1 MIVSLL
7 LLQCTPPALLAAPLP
22 TPATQEVP
30 PATAET
36 PTLWPE
42 FPSPEVAPTTPTDV
56 VEAPP
61 SVDEAPKS
69 LAIALQLAVDAPVLM
84 PETTT
89 TVTVTLQAEA
99 ALATDKGSITLTLPK
114 AVISTTGEKNKITW
128 ALPALAAGESWQ
140 QRVQLQIDKPNQA
153 LKRGVDEVIA
163 TVDAPSY
170 QPIATSTLLA
180 FAPTLPTS
188 EDTQDETGALIG
200 SSDGDILLL
209 AQPTAAESG
218 VLFRYT
224 ELYNWETD
232 GSTSAPTATSSPT
245 ATLPAPAAES
255 TAAFPLPL
263 SAVLTI
269 TPTDLPVLETV
280 TDTVTDTVSST
291 ETEPVTTTLALTPTT
306 AGQVYLPVVA
316 DGTAETATP
325 AQSEARRTNETPM
338 AQPAAIPTDKPTV
351 RTDHNVDA
359 YRLWQLDATQ
369 GGDQVEALGG
379 EVLVQVSIKK
389 LVKAGVDPAS
399 LALWTREGEEGR
411 WTPVPTVYDAKH
423 ARLQAWLPHFSQFG
437 LGAGLQ
443 QSGDMLPSV
452 KAFTVDQ
459 LNGGAVVNIGLET
472 PKGLGGMSPNLSL
485 SYSSITL
492 DDLYREAGSTEIE
505 AQAGAAGIG
514 WHLGGVSYIARVD
527 TKYDDDNPDTEKKF
541 ALVLNGAQGAAR
553 VGIAWQDGRWRANP
567 ELFAKIEWDSSSSG
581 TGNPQYKAYDF
592 GGWTVWTGDGTKYEF
607 GDTGPFSTAFSS
619 SSATGFGLENTY
631 GGQTFRLAKRWYL
644 RKVTDTVGNVMHYF
658 YQGEQGWERG
668 CVDNSWESDNQHWYT
683 RTIDPTAIYWSA
695 NENQGFAHTLRVL
708 FGYTSRID
716 TVIVGSGDND
726 CKQPL
731 YGSNNRLT
739 TVTLQVL
746 SGGAWQT
753 MRSYSLGQNTHTFS
767 GNKPRLYL
775 NTIDHLGKDGSL
787 LQRYSFTYH
796 LYNPNHVLL
805 ATAGSSFGGSVT
817 YNYTLHRTSCS
828 NSTCPHTMNRYA
840 VTQQITSDGVGNNR
854 YVNHYYGPTNQAGG
868 EWSAVANDGGFLGY
882 QEVQST
888 SYSLGLGSIIQWEK
902 LESFSSGAS
911 ADRENPDPRRGK
923 LKRRELRNASGG
935 TVYQVDVYDWKAYW
949 LENNAWQ
956 SSPTTTSWKW
966 VGNDPVY
973 PITWVKLEK
982 ETHTVGGA
990 VNEQRYIYE
999 PSYGNQTQVAEWAD
1013 GSLQR
1018 TTVTEFF
1025 PNSSAW
1031 IINKPA
1037 RVRILDGSGVC
1048 RADMRTVYDSAGS
1061 GYYNVAPTQG
1071 LPRRYQQALTGC
1083 GDGIAGIADV
1093 NNDWHVTYMEY
1104 DGYGNQTLV
1113 TERGNTA
1120 SQDVTLNTNYD
1131 ATYHLFPIEQWYA
1144 ASTLHKETAV
1154 YYGVNGLALSDSKAF
1169 WGALQEHCGVNEV
1182 CTRQSYDK
1190 FGRPVY
1196 RGEAVTKDSGWSSTS
1211 NAHVN
1216 WSYTPYGNGHSAN
1229 IVTEWRNPRAEGNF
1243 VRKLYNGLGELIQE
1257 QRPYQNWAATS
1268 GAQEVMVDYLYD
1280 ARGRQTRVGIPWLTG
1295 KYSSGDLRRSA
1306 YWGGGYTQTDYD
1318 AIGRPTWV
1326 TAPNGEQQQYNYA
1339 GRAMSIVGFGRNGD
1353 PNKMLKWQ
1361 ESDGL
1366 GNLKYVRTYNP
1377 NGSSW
1382 TMDGQVTLSHD
1393 VLGNLTSVS
1402 HPTGHTT
1409 TIGYDLGGRK
1419 TSMND
1424 PDLGYWTYG
1433 YDRQGKLTRQTDARG
1448 CITYLFYDG
1457 LSRLTTKQLR
1467 KTSGSICTTTVGD
1480 DYEVSY
1486 GYDAGHSSS
1495 NRSRGQLTS
1504 VSNGSHTK
1512 WLYYNSYGL
1521 LSQETISIYG
1531 APQNYTTA
1539 YSYDSYLRPMHTIY
1553 PDGELLT
1560 VAYNSMGLPNRLQSS
1575 WYGYLVDGTTASGGI
1590 SNGVSYD
1597 EAGRLR
1603 NMRFPAGGNLW
1614 QSHYYRPWTGTDGNS
1629 NGRYWGMHVGA
1640 TAGANNLLGT
1650 SLGYDSFGNVSYAQ
1664 VSQNGVL
1671 VDNASFTYDA
1681 QNRLTAGYGRTY
1693 SYDSAG
1699 RLTNYEGVSFNT
1711 VVRSHMTL
1719 PSSYGYSFDNNGNLT
1734 YRPGGWSLTWDHEN
1748 RLATAARSSPALSES
1763 YGYDADGIRIRKTS
1777 NGTSTFYPNQFYE
1790 QSGALV
1796 IKYYYF
1802 NGQRIAQRNNGTLYY
1817 LHNDHLGGMAFSTS
1831 SSGNATLGY
1840 YAYGRRRAWS
1850 GSIPTRHQFTGQYID
1865 DTSLY
1870 YMNARYYDPEIGQF
1884 ISPDTLVPDPSN
1896 LFDYNR
1902 YAYARLNP
1910 MKYTDPT
1917 GHQAECMAM
1926 GAFPPAAL
1934 GCQIGQLAMRYGPT
1948 IMQLTVQWA
1957 DKLPAVDWLFSSNTA
1972 EQGAHS
1978 TGQQN
1983 AGNSASSD
1991 PGDPWNRFR
2000 KPEIVDKDLVDQ
2012 LQKEGIKHNPNNIL
2026 RIGQVPNGRIV
2037 FLETGNNTAGLQH
2050 IVKTHGSDFANR
2062 GVSVEQIP
2070 DLVMKALLDNNI
2082 VGSQGAG
2089 RPIYETIFNGTKQ
2102 LVAITVGNN
2111 GYIVGANPASLP

>member
-1 MIVSLL
+1 V
-7 LLQCTPPALLAAPLP
+7 
-22 TPATQEVP
+22 
-30 PATAET
+30 
-36 PTLWPE
+36 
-42 FPSPEVAPTTPTDV
+42 
-56 VEAPP
+56 
-61 SVDEAPKS
+61 
-69 LAIALQLAVDAPVLM
+69 
-84 PETTT
+84 
-89 TVTVTLQAEA
+89 
-99 ALATDKGSITLTLPK
+99 
-114 AVISTTGEKNKITW
+114 
-128 ALPALAAGESWQ
+128 
-140 QRVQLQIDKPNQA
+140 
-153 LKRGVDEVIA
+153 
-163 TVDAPSY
+163 
-170 QPIATSTLLA
+170 
-180 FAPTLPTS
+180 
-188 EDTQDETGALIG
+188 
-200 SSDGDILLL
+200 
-209 AQPTAAESG
+209 
-218 VLFRYT
+218 
-224 ELYNWETD
+224 
-232 GSTSAPTATSSPT
+232 TATSSPT

-255 TAAFPLPL
+255 TAALPLPL
-263 SAVLTI
+263 SAVLTT
-269 TPTDLPVLETV
+269 TPTDLPISETV

-291 ETEPVTTTLALTPTT
+291 ETDPVTTTLALTPTT

-325 AQSEARRTNETPM
+325 AQS
-338 AQPAAIPTDKPTV
+338 
-351 RTDHNVDA
+351 
-359 YRLWQLDATQ
+359 
-369 GGDQVEALGG
+369 
-379 EVLVQVSIKK
+379 
-389 LVKAGVDPAS
+389 
-399 LALWTREGEEGR
+399 
-411 WTPVPTVYDAKH
+411 
-423 ARLQAWLPHFSQFG
+423 
-437 LGAGLQ
+437 
-443 QSGDMLPSV
+443 
-452 KAFTVDQ
+452 
-459 LNGGAVVNIGLET
+459 
-472 PKGLGGMSPNLSL
+472 
-485 SYSSITL
+485 
-492 DDLYREAGSTEIE
+492 
-505 AQAGAAGIG
+505 
-514 WHLGGVSYIARVD
+514 
-527 TKYDDDNPDTEKKF
+527 
-541 ALVLNGAQGAAR
+541 
-553 VGIAWQDGRWRANP
+553 
-567 ELFAKIEWDSSSSG
+567 
-581 TGNPQYKAYDF
+581 
-592 GGWTVWTGDGTKYEF
+592 
-607 GDTGPFSTAFSS
+607 
-619 SSATGFGLENTY
+619 TY
-631 GGQTFRLAKRWYL
+631 
-644 RKVTDTVGNVMHYF
+644 
-658 YQGEQGWERG
+658 
-668 CVDNSWESDNQHWYT
+668 
-683 RTIDPTAIYWSA
+683 
-695 NENQGFAHTLRVL
+695 
-708 FGYTSRID
+708 
-716 TVIVGSGDND
+716 
-726 CKQPL
+726 
-731 YGSNNRLT
+731 
-739 TVTLQVL
+739 
-746 SGGAWQT
+746 
-753 MRSYSLGQNTHTFS
+753 TFS

-787 LQRYSFTYH
+787 LQRYTFTY
-796 LYNPNHVLL
+796 YFNNPNHVFLGS
-805 ATAGSSFGGSVT
+805 AHSSFGGQVT
-817 YNYTLHRTSCS
+817 YNYTTHRTSCN
-828 NSTCPHTMNRYA
+828 NSTCPFTKDRYA
-840 VTQQITSDGVGNNR
+840 VTRHTTYDGVGNNR

-888 SYSLGLGSIIQWEK
+888 SYATNGTSSVIQWEK

-923 LKRRELRNASGG
+923 LKRRELRNANGG
-935 TVYQVDVYDWKAYW
+935 TIYQIDEYDWKAYW

-966 VGNDPVY
+966 VGNDAVY

-982 ETHTVGGA
+982 ETHTVGSA
-990 VNEQRYIYE
+990 TNEQRYTYE
-999 PSYGNQTQVAEWAD
+999 PTYGNQTQVAEWAD
-1013 GSLQR
+1013 GSPQR

-1031 IINKPA
+1031 ITNKPA

-1120 SQDVTLNTNYD
+1120 SQDVTIYTSYD
-1131 ATYHLFPIEQWYA
+1131 ATYHLFPTEQWYA

-1196 RGEAVTKDSGWSSTS
+1196 RWEAVAKGSGWSSTS

-1216 WSYTPYGNGHSAN
+1216 WSYIPYGNGHTAN

-1268 GAQEVMVDYLYD
+1268 GAQEIMVDYLYD
-1280 ARGRQTRVGIPWLTG
+1280 ALGPQTRVGIPWLTA

-1318 AIGRPTWV
+1318 AMGRPTWV

-1339 GRAMSIVGFGRNGD
+1339 GRAMSIVGIGRNGD
-1353 PNKMLKWQ
+1353 PNKILKWQ

-1366 GNLKYVRTYNP
+1366 GNLKIVRTYNP
-1377 NGSSW
+1377 SGSSW
-1382 TMDGQVTLSHD
+1382 TLDAQVTLSHD
-1393 VLGNLTSVS
+1393 VLGNLTSIS

-1424 PDLGYWTYG
+1424 PDLGYWSYG
-1433 YDRQGKLTRQTDARG
+1433 YDRQGKLTRQTDARNATI
-1448 CITYLFYDG
+1448 CLYYDG
-1457 LSRLTTKQLR
+1457 MARLVGKYFQWN
-1467 KTSGSICTTTVGD
+1467 TSCPGSAGYNVT
-1480 DYEVSY
+1480 Y
-1486 GYDAGHSSS
+1486 GYDANHSSS

-1521 LSQETISIYG
+1521 LSQEMISIYS
-1531 APQNYTTA
+1531 APQNYTT
-1539 YSYDSYLRPMHTIY
+1539 YYGYDSYLRPTTTTY
-1553 PDGELLT
+1553 PDGEFTT
-1560 VAYNSMGLPNRLQSS
+1560 VNYNGMGLPNRLHSS
-1575 WYGYLVDGTTASGGI
+1575 WYGYLVDGTTSGGGI
-1590 SNGVSYD
+1590 SNGVTYD
-1597 EAGRLR
+1597 EAGRLTQ
-1603 NMRFPAGGNLW
+1603 MRFPLGGNLW

-1681 QNRLTAGYGRTY
+1681 QNRLLSGYGRTY
-1693 SYDSAG
+1693 GYDSAG

-1711 VVRSHMTL
+1711 VVRAHMTL

-1748 RLATAARSSPALSES
+1748 RLATAYRSSPALSES

-1777 NGTSTFYPNQFYE
+1777 NGVNTYYPNQLYE
-1790 QSGALV
+1790 ATTGLT
-1796 IKYYYF
+1796 IKDYYF

-1902 YAYARLNP
+1902 YMFVRGNP
-1910 MKYTDPT
+1910 MKYNDPT
-1917 GHQAECMAM
+1917 GRSSCLAIAPVHPILSAVKFGCQVGEMAM
-1926 GAFPPAAL
+1926 
-1934 GCQIGQLAMRYGPT
+1934 QYGPT
-1948 IMQLTVQWA
+1948 AVQLAVQWA
-1957 DKLPAVDWLFSSNTA
+1957 DKLPAVDWLFSSA
-1972 EQGAHS
+1972 EQGTHS

-1983 AGNSASSD
+1983 AGNSGNTGSPNGWD
-1991 PGDPWNRFR
+1991 PNDPWNSFR
-2000 KPEIVDKDLVDQ
+2000 NSGMAQKGIDS
-2012 LQKEGIKHNPNNIL
+2012 LQKATQKGTVNLEKAYNQYNDLMRKGIELSGHALEQAQQRKISTQNIADT
-2026 RIGQVPNGRIV
+2026 
-2037 FLETGNNTAGLQH
+2037 FTGAARNTQYFWQGGNAVQWSPHANTALIIDKSTRMVTTVFTRISPQSDWLPMSAQEKLQWLG
-2050 IVKTHGSDFANR
+2050 K
-2062 GVSVEQIP
+2062 
-2070 DLVMKALLDNNI
+2070 
-2082 VGSQGAG
+2082 
-2089 RPIYETIFNGTKQ
+2089 
-2102 LVAITVGNN
+2102 
-2111 GYIVGANPASLP
+2111 